1 MFIFFFFIWA
11 VCRLLM
17 LHYLSALFYVVIFN
31 FGITF
36 IVLGFITGT
45 LSILCLDR
53 IIFKNKLVSTNK
65 SDFVVRIVGLVST
78 NVFLSILL
86 CCSVG
91 FWLVQYS
98 RWCSCPAR
106 LRLGFGLSVFFH
118 WYRLLWAGMSLG
130 VGCEFVTGF
139 SSSRDCF
146 IDLSWY

>member
-1 MFIFFFFIWA
+1 
-11 VCRLLM
+11 M

-45 LSILCLDR
+45 LFVLCLDR

-78 NVFLSILL
+78 TVFLSILL
-86 CCSVG
+86 FCSVG

-98 RWCSCPAR
+98 R
-106 LRLGFGLSVFFH
+106 
-118 WYRLLWAGMSLG
+118 
-130 VGCEFVTGF
+130 
-139 SSSRDCF
+139 
-146 IDLSWY
+146 